1 MHHWNDVRRTAR
13 ERHRDLLRETGK
25 DASVD
30 ALLAAAERATGFRR
44 RGVEADNPLL
54 DGGEAKLDRERNVVW
69 YNADVPL
76 ETQRFYQAHEY
87 AHAWL
92 ETGGYGCLAQEIDE
106 GASEDKGQVG
116 GISRIEGYNPRER
129 DEREANVF
137 AREFLL
143 PTDTLR
149 AWTEE
154 GLTASDIALRVG
166 VSLSMVLHQLSRAL
180 LVAESLDNGEPSDE
194 GPEEAAAEDPVALDE
209 SQREAADAEGPVL
222 VVAGP
227 GTGKTRTLTGRTVR
241 LIQGGV
247 DPERIL
253 ALTFSNRAAE
263 EMRSRVG
270 RVLPAEAHKIWMG
283 TFHAFG
289 LELLLKHNEHAGLPI
304 SPRVLDPVDASMLLE
319 SALVDLDLYHYRHLP
334 DPGLHLPKILE
345 AISRA
350 KDEVVGPVGY
360 AELADRMRAAAT
372 TDEEVERAEKAQE
385 VAHVYAVY
393 QDLLAREGALDFG
406 DLIYRTVLML
416 EDEAYADLRRELQ
429 NEYPHVLVD
438 EYQDVNRASARL
450 LKAVAG
456 DGGGLWVVGDPRQAI
471 YRWRG
476 ASTENVKGFGQDYPG
491 ATVKRLEMNYR
502 SRSRIVE
509 TVSELA
515 PQMKA
520 APPEA
525 FEPWAANRSG
535 EPGEVRMEV
544 ASTMEAEGLGLA
556 QLIEERHQRGT
567 AYRDQAVLCRSHTL
581 LERYARLL
589 EREDVPVLYLGDV
602 FERPEV
608 RDMLALVSL
617 TCEGGWNGLIRVA
630 TFPEYRIPLDDVERV
645 IEWAREERRYPLS
658 SLAEAAQIEGVSA
671 DGARG
676 VALLGDHLSGVHPNV
691 PTWDLLARYLF
702 EQSRYLELLEAD
714 SEVEAQQ
721 KRLALYQLLALAHD
735 HREREEL
742 APNPPRRVFLRYVR
756 RLAKQSEDRQ
766 IRQVPEW
773 ADDIDAVR
781 LLTVHASKGLEFE
794 AVYVP
799 ALAKTYFPVTNR
811 RGPCPPPDGLI
822 DAALLDVHDEEE
834 ECLFFVALSRARDA
848 LCLSR
853 ATRYLSTNRD
863 PSVLLPLV
871 TARLPYP
878 YDGEARWIG
887 ESSATAPAPLVVEG
901 GTLPVGPFT
910 STELETYM
918 TCPRR
923 YYYERVL
930 GLSNWAEPSP
940 FLAFHRAVRRT
951 IRGIIEARAA
961 GADAD
966 RDEIRSQLDEAWE
979 EDVLAQSPYG
989 RLFRSEADR
998 MVDAVLAQPA
1008 EGFSETVLKPEWRV
1022 SLDSGKVTVRPDAVR
1037 TTGDGAVVERWKTGR
1052 LSKGEADK
1060 DEYALYHEAASER
1073 FEAYEVRAVLLA
1085 DGEEAPLTMTDAKR
1099 KNRLKKYSEAMD
1111 NVAAGR
1117 FPACPNDRECPV
1129 CPFYFIC
1136 PA

>member
-1 MHHWNDVRRTAR
+1 MHHWNDVRRAAR
-13 ERHRDLLRETGK
+13 KRHRDLLQETKG
-25 DASVD
+25 DRSAD
-30 ALLAAAERATGFRR
+30 ALLAAAERTTGFRR

-69 YNADVPL
+69 YNADVSQ
-76 ETQRFYQAHEY
+76 ETQWFYQAHEF

-116 GISRIEGYNPRER
+116 GVSRIEGYNPRER

-137 AREFLL
+137 AREFLV
-143 PTDTLR
+143 PTDALR
-149 AWTEE
+149 TWTAD
-154 GLTASDIALRVG
+154 GLTASAVAARVG

-180 LVAESLDNGEPSDE
+180 LVAESLDDDRAREGAGEE
-194 GPEEAAAEDPVALDE
+194 GSRDDPGALDDSQEKAAE
-209 SQREAADAEGPVL
+209 AEGPVL

-241 LIQGGV
+241 LVQKGV

-270 RVLPAEAHKIWMG
+270 RVLPSEAHRIWMG

-289 LELLLKHNEHAGLPI
+289 LELLLKHNERAGLPI
-304 SPRVLDPVDASMLLE
+304 APRVLDPVDASMLME
-319 SALVDLDLYHYRHLP
+319 GVIVDLDLYHYRNLP
-334 DPGLHLPKILE
+334 DPGLHLPKILG

-350 KDEVVGPVGY
+350 KDEVVGPAGY
-360 AELADRMRAAAT
+360 AQLADRMRAAAT
-372 TDEEVERAEKAQE
+372 TDDEIERAEKAQE

-393 QDLLAREGALDFG
+393 QELLAREGALDFG
-406 DLIYRTVLML
+406 DLIARTVLIL
-416 EDEAYADLRRELQ
+416 EDEAHADLCRALQ
-429 NEYPHVLVD
+429 DAYPHVLVD

-450 LKAVAG
+450 LKAIAG
-456 DGGGLWVVGDPRQAI
+456 DGAGLWVVGDPRQAI

-476 ASTENVKGFGQDYPG
+476 ASTENVKGFGKDYPG
-491 ATVKRLEMNYR
+491 ATIMPLQVNYR
-502 SRSRIVE
+502 SRPRIVA
-509 TVSELA
+509 TVAELA

-520 APPEA
+520 APAEA
-525 FEPWAANRSG
+525 FEPWASDRDE
-535 EPGEVRMEV
+535 EPGEIRMEV

-556 QLIEERHQRGT
+556 RLIDVRHEAGV

-589 EREDVPVLYLGDV
+589 EREGVPVLYLGDV

-617 TCEGGWNGLIRVA
+617 TCDGGWNGLVRVA

-645 IEWAREERRYPLS
+645 VAWAREERRYPLS
-658 SLAEAAQIEGVSA
+658 SLAEAVRIEGLSPE
-671 DGARG
+671 GA
-676 VALLGDHLSGVHPNV
+676 LGLTRLRDHLDGVHPNV
-691 PTWDLLARYLF
+691 PTWDLLARHLF
-702 EQSRYLELLEAD
+702 ERSRYLECLEAD
-714 SEVEAQQ
+714 SEVEHQQ
-721 KRLALYQLLALAHD
+721 KRLALYQLLALAHG
-735 HREREEL
+735 HREREGA
-742 APNPPRRVFLRYVR
+742 APNHPRRSFLHYVR

-799 ALAKTYFPVTNR
+799 ALAKTYFPSTDR
-811 RGPCPPPDGLI
+811 PGPCPPPDGLI
-822 DAALLDVHDEEE
+822 DGALADVHDEEE
-834 ECLFFVALSRARDA
+834 ECLFFVAISRARDT
-848 LCLSR
+848 LLLSR
-853 ATRYLSTNRD
+853 ADRYLKTNRN

-871 TARLPYP
+871 AARLPYP
-878 YDGEARWIG
+878 YDGGATWTG
-887 ESSATAPAPLVVEG
+887 EPDAADPEPSAMEERGLQE
-901 GTLPVGPFT
+901 GPFSNT
-910 STELETYM
+910 DLGTYM

-930 GLSNWAEPSP
+930 GLSSWAEPSP

-951 IRGIIEARAA
+951 IRGIIEDRSTGASIVYDDVRA
-961 GADAD
+961 
-966 RDEIRSQLDEAWE
+966 QLDDAWG

-989 RLFRSEADR
+989 SLFRVEADR
-998 MVDAVLAQPA
+998 MVNAVLTQP
-1008 EGFSETVLKPEWRV
+1008 SEDFVGIVLRPEWTL
-1022 SLDSGKVTVRPDAVR
+1022 SLDLGDVTVRPDAVR
-1037 TTGDGAVVERWKTGR
+1037 VTDDGAVIERWKTGR
-1052 LSKGEADK
+1052 VSKGEADK
-1060 DEYALYHEAASER
+1060 DEYALYHTAASEL
-1073 FEAYEVRAVLLA
+1073 FDAYEVRAVTLA
-1085 DGEEAPLTMTDAKR
+1085 DREQVPLPMTDAKR
-1099 KNRLKKYSEAMD
+1099 KNRLKKYHEAIGA
-1111 NVAAGR
+1111 VAAGQ
-1117 FPACPNDRECPV
+1117 FPANPSDRECPV